1 MGKAYAPLLHEQQ
14 LSRITSSHISGS
26 PVNTGDR
33 HGTCTSKNRHCV
45 ETSEINQE
53 KLLMKNLKRSF
64 VVLSAVG
71 LLSVPALAGAQTPP
85 SQPPSSPSSPQ
96 TPSSPRPDP
105 ATPPT
110 AAPMPSQDSA
120 SAKST
125 TVKGELVSVDDVAKS
140 ITIKDETGA
149 EQKFTYDDKTDVSGA
164 KEGVAGLA
172 TKAGS
177 KVTVKFKDGAAGK
190 LATKIEVARAAGS
203 QQ

>member
-1 MGKAYAPLLHEQQ
+1 MKTLK
-14 LSRITSSHISGS
+14 
-26 PVNTGDR
+26 NT
-33 HGTCTSKNRHCV
+33 
-45 ETSEINQE
+45 
-53 KLLMKNLKRSF
+53 F

-71 LLSVPALAGAQTPP
+71 LLSVPAYVAAQDPP
-85 SQPPSSPSSPQ
+85 SPPSSQPQ
-96 TPSSPRPDP
+96 TPSPRPEP
-105 ATPPT
+105 AAPPT
-110 AAPMPSQDSA
+110 AAPMPSAQDSA

-172 TKAGS
+172 TRAGS
-177 KVTVKFKDGAAGK
+177 KVTVKYKDGAAGK